1 MTAAARRQGNDER
14 KPPKVTA
21 SAALRH
27 PIRVRILEVVNE
39 RDMSPK
45 QFVNEGL
52 APDKTPEALSHVSYH
67 FRELAKYGCLHVV
80 RKIQRRGAVE
90 HIYRGRARAYFS
102 DAEWAKLS
110 GEQRHEISTTMLQ
123 GMFARAEGAMLSG
136 TFDSRSNRHLT
147 WVAMDLDERGW
158 GELTET
164 LANAFSAVEQIRHDA
179 AKRLNEEDQQG
190 IHATVGILGFPSPTP
205 PTATKA

>member
-1 MTAAARRQGNDER
+1 MTAAARRRENDER
-14 KPPKVTA
+14 KPTKGTA

-52 APDKTPEALSHVSYH
+52 APDKSSEALSHVSYH
-67 FRELAKYGCLHVV
+67 FRELAKYGCLRIVE
-80 RKIQRRGAVE
+80 RIQRRGAVE
-90 HIYRGRARAYFS
+90 HIYRGTARAYFS
-102 DAEWAKLS
+102 DAEWRKLS
-110 GEQRHEISTTMLQ
+110 PEQRERVSMTVLQ
-123 GMFARAEGAMLSG
+123 GMIARAEGALISG
-136 TFDSRSNRHLT
+136 TFDSHLDRHLT

-179 AKRLNEEDQQG
+179 AKRLNEESSKG
-190 IHATVGILGFPSPTP
+190 IHATVGMLGFQSPP
-205 PTATKA
+205 PPAAT